1 MNIGERLRFLRE
13 QSGISGKAL
22 AEKIGLVPSQINKIE
37 HNVTKPSIDSLERI
51 CGSLG
56 ITLGEF
62 FSVEKLD
69 IEPELRRLLQT
80 AKKLT
85 PAEREKL
92 IELIDLMKNSQG
104 EKQGIDV
111 RFDNK
116 ILTEKNKAK
125 IKASLDIIFWDTK
138 QKTGE
143 KISNDFSRLFFYYHE
158 PMKAELASQISISR
172 Y

>member
-51 CGSLG
+51 CGALG

-62 FSVEKLD
+62 FSAEKLEV
-69 IEPELRRLLQT
+69 EPELLRLLQT

-92 IELIDLMKNSQG
+92 IELIDLMKNS
-104 EKQGIDV
+104 
-111 RFDNK
+111 
-116 ILTEKNKAK
+116 
-125 IKASLDIIFWDTK
+125 
-138 QKTGE
+138 
-143 KISNDFSRLFFYYHE
+143 
-158 PMKAELASQISISR
+158 
-172 Y
+172 